1 MIQPVPTTPGPST
14 RHPIMI
20 LMLVL
25 VCILGCKVDMTTPC
39 SYSYRAVG
47 RGCGCSARAWDFW
60 LSGPQPDALGS
71 AVHSWTR
78 GLEAIR
84 SMNLRTFPEP
94 QAQTNLDCRPSFE
107 RKNTKRL
114 SNKPAPRFK
123 PIKVPASFCM
133 YTSMYIYHMCI
144 LFCVSIY
151 YIYVYTH
158 IQTDECT

>member
-20 LMLVL
+20 LMPVL

-60 LSGPQPDALGS
+60 LSGPQPDALAS
-71 AVHSWTR
+71 AVYSRTR

-114 SNKPAPRFK
+114 SNKPAPRFHTDQSTCQFLHVHK
-123 PIKVPASFCM
+123 
-133 YTSMYIYHMCI
+133 
-144 LFCVSIY
+144 
-151 YIYVYTH
+151 YVYLSYVYSVVCKYIIYLY
-158 IQTDECT
+158 IQTDECA